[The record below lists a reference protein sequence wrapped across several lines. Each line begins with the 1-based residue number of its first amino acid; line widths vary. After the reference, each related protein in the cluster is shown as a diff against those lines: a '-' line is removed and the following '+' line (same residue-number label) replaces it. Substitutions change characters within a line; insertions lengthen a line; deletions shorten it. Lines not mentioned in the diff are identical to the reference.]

1 MIFFKKKTRRVKC
14 THLKQAN
21 KNLLF
26 FLLALRAHVSIR
38 AHDKMDRNCMKLR
51 EGDGA
56 TSIQSAENEWKKKGD
71 QNENDTN
78 DVRRFE
84 SERTMTLTVE

>member
-1 MIFFKKKTRRVKC
+1 
-14 THLKQAN
+14 
-21 KNLLF
+21 
-26 FLLALRAHVSIR
+26 
-38 AHDKMDRNCMKLR
+38 MKLR